1 MSPHRIVLVDDDDGV
16 RLIAS
21 MSLET
26 IGGYKVL
33 ALESGARAV
42 AEAANFIPDLLILDV
57 SMPVMDGPQTLAALR
72 QQPALRDV
80 PAVFLTAHT
89 QGKQVAHY
97 RSLGAMD
104 VIAKP
109 FDPAQLCSRVQAV
122 LDLPSA
128 ARVEAVLSW
137 APTQAG
143 GLPEARPTALVVED
157 DPGVRYLLGFILQ
170 QQGWRVLEAD
180 DGPQALEAIK
190 QGEVTDVVLMDI
202 MLPGIDGLKLLVLL
216 RAEGRWRGVPVMM
229 LTAKGDE
236 TSITR
241 ALAAGASDYLCKPFD
256 PADLVARLQRLRR
269 LSAGGA

>member
-1 MSPHRIVLVDDDDGV
+1 MSRRRIVLVEDDDDL

-21 MSLET
+21 MSLESL
-26 IGGYKVL
+26 GGHKVL
-33 ALESGARAV
+33 AVESGARAV

-72 QQPALRDV
+72 QQAALRDV

-89 QGKQVAHY
+89 QAKQVAHY
-97 RSLGAMD
+97 RSLGAVD

-109 FDPAQLCSRVQAV
+109 FDPAQLCSRVQAI
-122 LDLPSA
+122 LDLPPEA
-128 ARVEAVLSW
+128 QVEAVMSW

-143 GLPEARPTALVVED
+143 GLPEAQPTALVVED

-170 QQGWRVLEAD
+170 QQGWRVLEAH
-180 DGPQALEAIK
+180 DGPQALEAI
-190 QGEVTDVVLMDI
+190 QHGEVTDVALMDI

-216 RAEGRWRGVPVMM
+216 RSTSRWRGVPVMM

-236 TSITR
+236 ASVAR
-241 ALAAGASDYLCKPFD
+241 AYAAGASDYLGKPFD
-256 PADLVARLQRLRR
+256 PADLVARLKRLRQKSVR
-269 LSAGGA
+269 GA

>member
-1 MSPHRIVLVDDDDGV
+1 MSPCRIVLVEDDDDL

-26 IGGYKVL
+26 IGGHKVL

-57 SMPVMDGPQTLAALR
+57 SMPLMDGPQTLSALR
-72 QQPALRDV
+72 QQPALHEV

-89 QGKQVAHY
+89 QGKQVAHF
-97 RSLGAMD
+97 RSLGAVD

-122 LDLPSA
+122 LNLPPA

-143 GLPEARPTALVVED
+143 GLPETLPTALVVED

-180 DGPQALEAIK
+180 DGPRALEAIK
-190 QGEVTDVVLMDI
+190 LGEVTDVVLMDI
-202 MLPGIDGLKLLVLL
+202 MLPGIDGLELLELL
-216 RAEGRWRGVPVMM
+216 RAEERWRGVPVMM

-241 ALAAGASDYLCKPFD
+241 ALAAGASDYLGKPFD

-269 LSAGGA
+269 QSAGGS

>member
-1 MSPHRIVLVDDDDGV
+1 VSAHRIVLVEDDDDL
-16 RLIAS
+16 RLVAS

-26 IGGYKVL
+26 IGGHKVL

-72 QQPALRDV
+72 RQPALSDV

-89 QGKQVAHY
+89 QAKQVAHY
-97 RSLGAMD
+97 RSLGAVD

-109 FDPAQLCSRVQAV
+109 FDPKQLCARVQAV
-122 LDLPSA
+122 LDLPPA
-128 ARVEAVLSW
+128 KRVEAVMSW

-143 GLPEARPTALVVED
+143 GLPEATPTALVVED
-157 DPGVRYLLGFILQ
+157 DPGVRYLLAFILQ
-170 QQGWRVLEAD
+170 QQGWRVLEAH

-190 QGEVTDVVLMDI
+190 RGEVTDVVLMDI

-236 TSITR
+236 PSVAR
-241 ALAAGASDYLCKPFD
+241 AYAAGASDYLVKPFE
-256 PADLVARLQRLRR
+256 PSDLVARLKRLRR
-269 LSAGGA
+269 RPPGT